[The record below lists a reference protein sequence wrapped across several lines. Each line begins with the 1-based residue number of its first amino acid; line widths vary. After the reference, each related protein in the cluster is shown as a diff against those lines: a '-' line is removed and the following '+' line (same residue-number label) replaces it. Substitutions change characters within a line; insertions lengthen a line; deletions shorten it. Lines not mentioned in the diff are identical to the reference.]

1 MPQLKPQIGEIYRHF
16 KGNLYQVTGLATHS
30 ETGESMVV
38 YQALYG
44 DFATFVRPYELF
56 VGEVDFEKY
65 PECTSRFRFTLV
77 LKESLQS
84 DRKGAVSRPA
94 TERNLTE
101 RHTNVEATTDDMRMI
116 SPTPIR
122 QQPIEELIITFL
134 DERDFKE
141 KDKILSE
148 IATRP
153 ELNNGLIDNLAAAID
168 VVIDE
173 GPLEKRFASL
183 RTCVQTRARYENTRL
198 RG

>member
-30 ETGESMVV
+30 ETGETMVV

-65 PECTSRFRFTLV
+65 PECTSRLRFTLV
-77 LKESLQS
+77 PRESL
-84 DRKGAVSRPA
+84 R
-94 TERNLTE
+94 ETE
-101 RHTNVEATTDDMRMI
+101 RHTNEKATTDDMRRI
-116 SPTPIR
+116 TPTPIR
-122 QQPIEELIITFL
+122 QQSTEELIITFL

-148 IATRP
+148 IGTRP
-153 ELNNGLIDNLAAAID
+153 ELNDGLIDNLAAAID

-173 GPLEKRFASL
+173 GSLEKRFASL